1 MVVDMGYITRYHRKH
16 YVKRSIRKDLYERLI
31 KWCGEPGINICL
43 EKALSIL
50 EPLKSIPVTKQED
63 KSKKARTWWWSQ

>member
-1 MVVDMGYITRYHRKH
+1 MGYITRYHRKH

-31 KWCGEPGINICL
+31 KWCGESGINICL

-50 EPLKSIPVTKQED
+50 EPLKSIPKQED
-63 KSKKARTWWWSQ
+63 KSKKARTWWWG

>member
-1 MVVDMGYITRYHRKH
+1 MGYITRYHRKH

-50 EPLKSIPVTKQED
+50 EPLKSLRSTETKEV
-63 KSKKARTWWWSQ
+63 SKTKTRTWWWGQ

>member
-1 MVVDMGYITRYHRKH
+1 MGYITRYHRKH
-16 YVKRSIRKDLYERLI
+16 YVKRSIRKDLYERLT

-50 EPLKSIPVTKQED
+50 EPLKSLRSTETKEAS
-63 KSKKARTWWWSQ
+63 KSKTKTWWWS